1 MRKAR
6 TIRWG
11 RAAKI
16 LTDIPKC
23 IWQGQ
28 NNQRIGNNTC
38 WPNTGEQSAPA
49 VPDQI
54 SCQALTHRGW
64 NSAGKQFEEANRESS
79 WLNADM
85 REALKTPQ
93 ISLSMISLMVAPS
106 WVLYSSIS
114 WIGQGP
120 NQKDPTVFNQRK
132 IWEGRALFIGP
143 TRRRVGG
150 KQHKSGSYLVITLV
164 SPISQRHHQTRR
176 PSNSMGSGIL
186 GGATVGRAGSYK
198 IAGETNSL
206 QILGKCI

>member
-1 MRKAR
+1 MRLSSKNPDR
-6 TIRWG
+6 YSKMYLT
-11 RAAKI
+11 RA
-16 LTDIPKC
+16 TQSNNWKC
-23 IWQGQ
+23 
-28 NNQRIGNNTC
+28 C
-38 WPNTGEQSAPA
+38 PNTAEQSAPA

-54 SCQALTHRGW
+54 SCQALTHRVW
-64 NSAGKQFEEANRESS
+64 NSAGKQFEEANQGPS

-85 REALKTPQ
+85 RETLKSPQ
-93 ISLSMISLMVAPS
+93 ISLWIVSLLVALS
-106 WVLYSSIS
+106 KVLQSSIS

-164 SPISQRHHQTRR
+164 CPISQRHQTRR
-176 PSNSMGSGIL
+176 PSDSMGSGIL
-186 GGATVGRAGSYK
+186 GGAIAGRAGSCK

-206 QILGKCI
+206 QILGKMH